1 MTNII
6 VYAWNYVFD
15 HEVSPLRHIR
25 DVATRHRILQI
36 LGWMW
41 AVAFSLTVGSY
52 AVLGISLAGHA
63 FLIAA
68 AAITV
73 ATYTTA
79 SSKPSVFTRYSGRR
93 RDGEHE

>member
-1 MTNII
+1 MTKMI
-6 VYAWNYVFD
+6 VFAWDYVFN
-15 HEVSPLRHIR
+15 HRVSPLRHIP
-25 DVATRHRILQI
+25 DVATRHMILQI

-41 AVAFSLTVGSY
+41 AVAFSLAIGSY
-52 AVLGISLAGHA
+52 TILAASLVGHA
-63 FLIAA
+63 FLIGA

-79 SSKPSVFTRYSGRR
+79 ATNPQVFVPLSGRR